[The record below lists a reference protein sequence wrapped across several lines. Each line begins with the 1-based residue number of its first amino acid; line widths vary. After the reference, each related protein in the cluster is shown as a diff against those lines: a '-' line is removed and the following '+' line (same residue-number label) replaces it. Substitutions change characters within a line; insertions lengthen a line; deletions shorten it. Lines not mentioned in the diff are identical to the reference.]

1 MATEF
6 RVPLAEYCHLQDAAE
21 KHVSELTSST
31 LNKYKPMSKG
41 NRKTI
46 VFLCVYVYAHV
57 CVCAFF
63 SQWYAFSLMMMVC
76 VCVCV
81 THVYMCEFMLLSEVY
96 GEVLPPLVE
105 ELMKNLNMTADD
117 VFVDIGSG
125 IGNVVGFPPV
135 PCVLVLS
142 GCLLVTVCVLH
153 VILCVCMCMYMHVSV
168 CESE

>member
-46 VFLCVYVYAHV
+46 VFLCVYVYVRV

-63 SQWYAFSLMMMVC
+63 SQWYSFSLMMMVC
-76 VCVCV
+76 VCVLRTCICV
-81 THVYMCEFMLLSEVY
+81 NLCYSQRYMVKFFLRWSR
-96 GEVLPPLVE
+96 
-105 ELMKNLNMTADD
+105 
-117 VFVDIGSG
+117 S
-125 IGNVVGFPPV
+125 
-135 PCVLVLS
+135 
-142 GCLLVTVCVLH
+142 
-153 VILCVCMCMYMHVSV
+153 
-168 CESE
+168 